1 MNIAIIPAKSNS
13 VRIKNK
19 NIKLFMGKPIIF
31 WSIRSALNCKVFD
44 KIIVSTDD
52 KKIAKL
58 VKKYGAE
65 VPFIRPKKLA
75 DNKTEILHVMKH
87 AVKKI
92 SKKNDKIKYICCIF
106 AAAPMIKYQNILK
119 AFKVLKKRKCDFVF
133 PVCENSDGIAR
144 SFFIKNKKI
153 NMLNKSF
160 YHYRSQDL
168 PKTYYDSGQFYW
180 ARKNTWLKSKKI
192 FTKNSKMLV
201 VPADESI
208 DINNIKD
215 WNRALK
221 LFKK

>member
-75 DNKTEILHVMKH
+75 DNKTEIKSVNLFL
-87 AVKKI
+87 
-92 SKKNDKIKYICCIF
+92 C
-106 AAAPMIKYQNILK
+106 
-119 AFKVLKKRKCDFVF
+119 FKGIGVF
-133 PVCENSDGIAR
+133 G
-144 SFFIKNKKI
+144 
-153 NMLNKSF
+153 
-160 YHYRSQDL
+160 
-168 PKTYYDSGQFYW
+168 
-180 ARKNTWLKSKKI
+180 
-192 FTKNSKMLV
+192 
-201 VPADESI
+201 
-208 DINNIKD
+208 
-215 WNRALK
+215 
-221 LFKK
+221 